1 MKVFKEEVHNF
12 FWKKSCKNLIYYSE
26 IKRKYVT
33 LDYKLPL
40 GIVILKAHQTSD
52 KHLRSS

>member
-12 FWKKSCKNLIYYSE
+12 FWKKSCKNLIHYPE

-40 GIVILKAHQTSD
+40 GIVILKAYQTSD